1 MPNIVVYDLETTG
14 LDTGKVFPIQFAALP
29 VDGVT
34 LKIKEDNVFNQMC
47 RPPDFDDM
55 VKFKDE
61 SGNITDTSKYGL
73 WKFHA
78 EHRGVTIEQVI
89 DLVAGS
95 PPMNLIFE
103 QFKQFISS
111 FSIKGEKPV
120 LAGFNIVNY
129 DNIIIN
135 RLLEGKKGPW
145 NPIYFL
151 DTMQLCYT
159 WLRSKGMRSMS
170 LDTLRGYFGLSK
182 GGHEA
187 LKDCKDTA
195 LILTR
200 FLNFQQQLAISKNY
214 FENTFKV

>member
-1 MPNIVVYDLETTG
+1 MSNIVVYDLETTG
-14 LDTGKVFPIQFAALP
+14 LDANKVFPIQFAALP
-29 VDGVT
+29 IDGVT

-47 RPPDFDDM
+47 RPPDFDYM
-55 VKFKDE
+55 
-61 SGNITDTSKYGL
+61 TDYVTGDSKHGL

-78 EHRGVTIEQVI
+78 EHRGVTVEQII
-89 DLVAGS
+89 DLVRGS
-95 PPMNLIFE
+95 PPMSLVFE

-111 FSIKGEKPV
+111 FSVKGKTPT

-129 DNIIIN
+129 DNVIIN

-145 NPIYFL
+145 NPIFFL
-151 DTMQLCYT
+151 DAMQLSYT
-159 WLRSKGMRSMS
+159 WLRSNDMRSMS
-170 LDTLRGYFGLSK
+170 LDSLRNHFGLTK

-200 FLNFQQQLAISKNY
+200 FLNFQQQLAISKGY
-214 FENTFKV
+214 FANTFRGQ